1 MRILIIL
8 IWILTGI
15 VTGVVASDK
24 GHGFGS
30 WAFVGFLLGP
40 LGLIA
45 VTGLSDQK
53 LRQYLSQRSPHFNI
67 ENPKK
72 FLDQTHRTTDSYPK
86 LLTQSQGIFGDQTKR
101 LPQDK
106 YIADFLFNKNAS
118 EHQIWKKIIEV
129 LDFHRPEIAS
139 LADRTVSNA
148 NLSLTGRNSYLICD
162 ANGGKLALA
171 YAKENVDDN
180 NYYWQIRIY

>member
-67 ENPKK
+67 ENPKN
-72 FLDQTHRTTDSYPK
+72 FLDQTHRTTDYSLK
-86 LLTQSQGIFGDQTKR
+86 LLTQSQRVLGDQTKR

-106 YIADFLFNKNAS
+106 CIADFLFNINLKN
-118 EHQIWKKIIEV
+118 QI
-129 LDFHRPEIAS
+129 FHK
-139 LADRTVSNA
+139 
-148 NLSLTGRNSYLICD
+148 LIC
-162 ANGGKLALA
+162 KL
-171 YAKENVDDN
+171 N
-180 NYYWQIRIY
+180 I